1 MKTPRTLIRLA
12 FILLLTTVL
21 GGCGN
26 KAPAGQVVALVDGEE
41 VTRRDLAVEPA
52 ASQAMGDSDP
62 ATLLSGVI
70 DRKLAAA
77 EARRLKLDRTPD
89 YVAQA
94 RRVEEV
100 MLSRTLFTQWA
111 EQLADPTP
119 QAVAKYITQ
128 NPQRFAD
135 RTLFLTDRIQTS
147 AASGD
152 RRDLAPLQTSDAVA
166 QYLTSRSQPFQRGQ
180 DVLDSASLA
189 PALFNQLKALPAGY
203 PLVIV
208 EGDKL
213 VILSV
218 VEARKAPLPKAE
230 QRAAAATALKQVA
243 IKEKLASLRKTS
255 QIAYQAGYGAAATS
269 Q

>member
-1 MKTPRTLIRLA
+1 MKPRRVLIRLA
-12 FILLLTTVL
+12 PALVLSTVL
-21 GGCGN
+21 GGCGD
-26 KAPAGQVVALVDGEE
+26 KVPSGQVVALVDGEE

-52 ASQAMGDSDP
+52 GSQTTGGSDP
-62 ATLLSGVI
+62 AILLNGVI

-111 EQLADPTP
+111 EQLTEPTP
-119 QAVAKYITQ
+119 KAVADYIAH

-147 AASGD
+147 AAAGD
-152 RRDLAPLQTSDAVA
+152 RQGLAPLQTSDAVA
-166 QYLTSRSQPFQRGQ
+166 QYLSSRSQPFERGQ

-189 PALFNQLKALPAGY
+189 PALFNQLNTLSKGY
-203 PLVIV
+203 PLVIP

-218 VEARKAPLPKAE
+218 LEARKAPLAKAE
-230 QRAAAATALKQVA
+230 QAVTAATALKQDS
-243 IKEKLASLRKTS
+243 IRKKLAALRKTS
-255 QIAYQAGYGAAATS
+255 KIAYQAGYGATATP